1 MSTGEQSATRPGNTD
16 PLTSGERL
24 QAVVRAIGAPH
35 GRERSIKLR
44 DKGVLTN
51 RFLLTVAR
59 DDIGADASA
68 RVLAACRH
76 LEMPEQ
82 FLNAVAAHVT
92 PANMFHFGYEEELD
106 GRAYYKVY
114 LERGEQFAHA
124 MNSRPPV
131 TDPFVLFHAFKWN
144 SADRNEQV
152 MARYVCHPRLG
163 RTALL
168 QRVAAVYAGAERTP
182 WHLLSELVAAASRRV
197 PETELLYLDVTE
209 DGTNRKSFD
218 VNFYRAG
225 LRVDSVA
232 PFVERLGTHFSLH
245 ADLVPGA
252 FAGILDRRL
261 GHVAGG
267 VDRRGRDFLTI
278 YYGAEAAV

>member
-1 MSTGEQSATRPGNTD
+1 MTPGD
-16 PLTSGERL
+16 RL
-24 QAVVRAIGAPH
+24 QEVVRAIGAPH

-44 DKGVLTN
+44 DQGVLAN

-68 RVLAACRH
+68 RVLAACRGV
-76 LEMPEQ
+76 EMPAQ
-82 FLNAVAAHVT
+82 FLDAVAAHVT

-106 GRAYYKVY
+106 GRTYYKVY
-114 LERGEQFAHA
+114 LERGEQFARA

-131 TDPFVLFHAFKWN
+131 TDPFVLYHAFKWN
-144 SADRNEQV
+144 NADRHEQV

-168 QRVAAVYAGAERTP
+168 QRVAAIYAGVAERTP
-182 WHLLSELVAAASRRV
+182 WHLCCELVAAASRRV

-209 DGTNRKSFD
+209 EGTTRKSFD

-232 PFVERLGTHFSLH
+232 PFVERLSTHFRLR

-252 FAGILDRRL
+252 LAGILDLRL

-278 YYGAEAAV
+278 YYGAEAGV

>member
-1 MSTGEQSATRPGNTD
+1 MTPGD
-16 PLTSGERL
+16 RL

-44 DKGVLTN
+44 DQGVLAN

-59 DDIGADASA
+59 ADIGADATE
-68 RVLAACRH
+68 RMLAACRQV
-76 LEMPEQ
+76 EMPEP
-82 FLNAVAAHVT
+82 FLDAVAAHVT
-92 PANMFHFGYEEELD
+92 PANMIHFGYEEELD

-114 LERGEQFAHA
+114 LERGEQFARA
-124 MNSRPPV
+124 MASRPPV

-144 SADRNEQV
+144 HADRNEQV
-152 MARYVCHPRLG
+152 MTRYVCHPRLG

-168 QRVAAVYAGAERTP
+168 ERIAAFYAGRAERTP
-182 WHLLSELVAAASRRV
+182 WHLLCGLVSAASRRV
-197 PETELLYLDVTE
+197 PETELLLLDVTE
-209 DGTNRKSFD
+209 DGNNRKSFD
-218 VNFYRAG
+218 LNFYRAG

-232 PFVERLGTHFSLH
+232 PFIERLGTHFQLRE
-245 ADLVPGA
+245 DLVSGV
-252 FAGILDRRL
+252 FAGILDLRL

-278 YYGAEAAV
+278 YYGAEAGG